1 MSSGLAYPPAFIPPA
16 HLWVPEARRG
26 SYGPEVVDF
35 TNSIGHRVDAEQAA
49 DIDTLASYGP
59 GGTYLTLET
68 AYLESRQNGKTDR
81 VGLPLALADV
91 WLWGSSLTW
100 TAHRIETVQ
109 SVFTTVQR
117 LIEANESLSCRVKQI
132 IEQRAQWAVELLP
145 QRGQDEGAVMEFR
158 IRGGGGGRGIPRDIW
173 VVDEALY
180 VDATSMGDRL
190 PTLSSKPNPQV
201 RYYSSA
207 CKKASTQLRKLV
219 RRGRVGGDPS
229 LIYVERCAPGSF
241 AEPGCAQGR
250 DCRHIMGTP
259 GCTLDRE
266 DLLHLA
272 NHRVS
277 RRPGAS
283 YQFLKAERRTLAPT
297 EYARERFGW
306 HEDGPDDDARHPLS
320 SSDWEATTAEESPDR
335 VSPMF
340 YIAIGP
346 EGDAVIAVAADRP
359 APPASADFV
368 ERVLYDTRPHVEL
381 ADSRPGSA
389 WLGARLVELAKA
401 WPDAVFGAGKAG
413 PVAGMAEAGLGVSVE
428 LLPSAELAQAC
439 RHHEQ
444 LNKLRGYTHSADP
457 DVDLSFAGAVSKP
470 AGDGMWTWDWREST
484 GLAPIAAETGA
495 LWLLEKYRGG
505 GPAQQFF
512 GTRR

>member
-1 MSSGLAYPPAFIPPA
+1 MSAELLYPPAFIPPA
-16 HLWVPEARRG
+16 HLWVPESRRG
-26 SYGPEVVDF
+26 SYGPEIVDF
-35 TNSIGHRVDAEQAA
+35 TNSIGHLVDAEQAA
-49 DIDTLASYGP
+49 DIDSLASYGP

-81 VGLPLALADV
+81 VGLPVALADV

-109 SVFTTVQR
+109 EVFTTVQR
-117 LIEANESLSCRVKQI
+117 LIETNSSLSCRVKQI
-132 IEQRAQWAVELLP
+132 IEQRAQWAVELMN
-145 QRGQDEGAVMEFR
+145 GAVMEFR

-219 RRGRVGGDPS
+219 RRGRAGGDPS
-229 LIYVERCAPGSF
+229 LIFVERCAPGSF
-241 AEPGCAQGR
+241 AEPLCAQGSE
-250 DCRHIMGTP
+250 CRHVLGTP

-266 DLLHLA
+266 ELYHLA
-272 NHRVS
+272 NHRVG

-297 EYARERFGW
+297 EYARERMGW

-320 SSDWEATTAEESPDR
+320 SSDWEAIAVEESPDR
-335 VSPMF
+335 VSPRF

-359 APPASADFV
+359 PADADDEFA
-368 ERVLYDTRPHVEL
+368 DSRPHVEL

-389 WLGARLVELAKA
+389 WLGARLAELEKA
-401 WPDAVFGAGKAG
+401 WPDALFAAGKAG
-413 PVAGMAEAGLGVSVE
+413 PVAGLVEAGLPVTVE

-444 LNKLRGYTHSADP
+444 LTKLRGYTRSDDAD
-457 DVDLSFAGAVSKP
+457 VELSFAGAVSKLT
-470 AGDGMWTWDWREST
+470 GDGLWIWDWKAST
-484 GLAPIAAETGA
+484 GLAPMAAYSGA
-495 LWLLEKYRGG
+495 LWLLEKYRQG
-505 GPAQQFF
+505 GPVQQFF
-512 GTRR
+512 GARR